1 MPSSGLEAWRY
12 SKRRSAMHMYVIYI
26 YDFPLPTD
34 IMLVIKYGNFCFMH
48 PDYDIA
54 YFP

>member
-1 MPSSGLEAWRY
+1 ML
-12 SKRRSAMHMYVIYI
+12 MYVFFNIYI
-26 YDFPLPTD
+26 YLLLPTD

-48 PDYDIA
+48 LDYDID